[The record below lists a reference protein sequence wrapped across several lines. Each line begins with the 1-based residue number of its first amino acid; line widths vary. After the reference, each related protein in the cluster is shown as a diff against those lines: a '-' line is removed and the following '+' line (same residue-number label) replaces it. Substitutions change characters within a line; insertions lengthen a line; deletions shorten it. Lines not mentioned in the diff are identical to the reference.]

1 MMASLL
7 LKGVADWEE
16 ARMARRSP
24 SLTLS
29 IKGSDNCCPWPTAIY
44 HLEDLKYSDPLVRC
58 TEPFVSRTGS
68 TGAVQYDEHSPR
80 SKAWSLKAQQN
91 ESLVT
96 IDHPPRSRNQE
107 TPDLVSFTVAE

>member
-7 LKGVADWEE
+7 LKGVADPEE

-44 HLEDLKYSDPLVRC
+44 HLVDLKYSDPLVPC
-58 TEPFVSRTGS
+58 TEPFVSPTVS
-68 TGAVQYDEHSPR
+68 TGAVQYDGTLSSFKGLELESPTKRIAGHNR
-80 SKAWSLKAQQN
+80 S
-91 ESLVT
+91 
-96 IDHPPRSRNQE
+96 P
-107 TPDLVSFTVAE
+107 AEKPQSGDS